1 MSIGAAQPDVHDN
14 LRSGSSQDP
23 TRGRRS
29 RRYVALRL
37 VIILLGIVWNF
48 LRYDLRS
55 YALLLHL
62 ADSQASRPLLRW
74 ESYHLTSED
83 ISIPTAKGPL
93 PARLYLAVGVAHPRG
108 MVAVHGIHHLGM
120 DEPRLVSFARAA
132 AGSGLAVLTPQID
145 ALADY
150 HVDGA
155 SISSIGDSAV
165 WLDQRLGRGPGSVT
179 GIGFAGGLSLVAAC
193 DPRYASHIRSL

>member
-1 MSIGAAQPDVHDN
+1 
-14 LRSGSSQDP
+14 
-23 TRGRRS
+23 
-29 RRYVALRL
+29 
-37 VIILLGIVWNF
+37 
-48 LRYDLRS
+48 
-55 YALLLHL
+55 
-62 ADSQASRPLLRW
+62 
-74 ESYHLTSED
+74 
-83 ISIPTAKGPL
+83 L

-165 WLDQRLGRGPGSVT
+165 WLDQRLGRGPVSVT
-179 GIGFAGGLSLVAAC
+179 GISFAGGLSLVAAC